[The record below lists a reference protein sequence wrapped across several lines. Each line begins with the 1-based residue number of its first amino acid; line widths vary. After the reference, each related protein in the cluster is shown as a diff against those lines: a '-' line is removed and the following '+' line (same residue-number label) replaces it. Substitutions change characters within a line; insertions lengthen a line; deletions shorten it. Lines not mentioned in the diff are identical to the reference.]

1 MIPQVDFSPSEPVRA
16 VLSGIGRT
24 EDLRF
29 SPDNRLL
36 AIAGYGRRRCL
47 ILRIQIEL
55 TTDGPRVA
63 ADDFMELTSD
73 GIGEVH
79 GLDFIDNQ
87 TLVVANRDGVVA
99 LVPLPPGELGGRQ
112 CHVKPTRYV
121 RGSLVCRVRAPGSVA
136 AMPGRNGDVHL
147 LVCNNYVHRV
157 TRHVL
162 DSRSGYRVRRNHV
175 LLERGLTIPDGLVV
189 SHDGRWIAVSSHGTH
204 DVKMFSTSAPLGR
217 KAEPAG
223 ILRNANYPHGLRF
236 TLDDRHILVADAG
249 SPVILVYDR
258 EAGWDGARD
267 PARSVAV
274 LDDETFLRGRA
285 TPEEGGPKG
294 LDIDRSNNV
303 VAVTC
308 HEQPLAFFSLASV
321 TGVQQ
326 QESSDAGEAAGD
338 AGLLTAEQPGGRGP

>member
-1 MIPQVDFSPSEPVRA
+1 MIPQVNFSPNEPVRA
-16 VLSGIGRT
+16 ALASIGRT

-47 ILRIQIEL
+47 ILRIHIEL
-55 TTDGPRVA
+55 TTNGPWVT

-73 GIGEVH
+73 GIGAVH

-99 LVPLPPGELGGRQ
+99 LVQLPPGELGRRH
-112 CHVKPTRYV
+112 CHVQPTRQV
-121 RGSLVCRVRAPGSVA
+121 RGSLFCPVRTPGSVA
-136 AMPGRNGDVHL
+136 ARPQQNGRVDL
-147 LVCNNYVHRV
+147 LVCNNYAQRV

-162 DSRSGYRVRRNHV
+162 DARSGYRVGRNQV
-175 LLERGLTIPDGLVV
+175 LLERGLIIPDGLAV
-189 SHDGRWIAVSSHGTH
+189 SHDGRWIAVSSHGTN

-236 TLDDRHILVADAG
+236 TLDGRHILVADAG
-249 SPVILVYDR
+249 GPVILVYDR

-267 PARSVAV
+267 PARSVAI
-274 LDDETFLRGRA
+274 LDDETFVRGRVN
-285 TPEEGGPKG
+285 PEEGGPKG
-294 LDIDRSNNV
+294 IDIDRSNNV

-308 HEQPLAFFSLASV
+308 REQPLAFFSLASV

-326 QESSDAGEAAGD
+326 QESSDVREAVDEG
-338 AGLLTAEQPGGRGP
+338 GLLTAEQRGGRGA